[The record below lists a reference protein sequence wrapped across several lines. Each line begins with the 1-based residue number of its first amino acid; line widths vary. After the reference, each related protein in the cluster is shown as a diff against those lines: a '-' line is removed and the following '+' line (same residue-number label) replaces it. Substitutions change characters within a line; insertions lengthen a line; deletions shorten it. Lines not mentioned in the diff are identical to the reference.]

1 MTEKYAVMR
10 VAIHDDKGSILRVVS
25 CSPTQLGEQALDDEF
40 ALEVAIDVADD
51 THYIKGGQAVE
62 KAALS
67 PSVELDGFTAT
78 ITGLPAGL
86 KVEFDGVTAT
96 TDDEPLEIEVDE
108 PGTYKLRI
116 DGGAPY
122 ISTTV
127 EITFG

>member
-1 MTEKYAVMR
+1 MR
-10 VAIHDDKGSILRVVS
+10 VAVFKSDGEIIRVIACHHS
-25 CSPTQLGEQALDDEF
+25 QAALQAQDDEF

-51 THYIKGGQAVE
+51 THYIKGDQAVE

-67 PSVELDGFTAT
+67 PAAEVDGFTAT
-78 ITGLPAGL
+78 ITGLPTGL
-86 KVEFDGVTAT
+86 QVEFDGVTAI

-122 ISTTV
+122 ISTEV